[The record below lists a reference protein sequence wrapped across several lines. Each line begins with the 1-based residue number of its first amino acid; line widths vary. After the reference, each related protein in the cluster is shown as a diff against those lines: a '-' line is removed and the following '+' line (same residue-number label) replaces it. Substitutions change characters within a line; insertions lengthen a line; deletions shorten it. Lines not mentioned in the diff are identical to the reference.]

1 MADKIKYYQPQAQKF
16 NKAPPNQGMPQNAP
30 GQDVPQ
36 QSPIAYASHSSNAVA
51 NYFPQ
56 VIGGSSGGIGQS
68 FDRAIIMP
76 SDPMSENYQT
86 ATEHSQTLVVRGPT
100 SVAKPTQ
107 PSRRGKKRV
116 PGIRGEL
123 VEIPNEL
130 RDKAL
135 AEMRAKRARHEGNEP
150 VDDPEEVKV
159 ESESYSPY
167 VERRGRYAC
176 DQCFYRK
183 TKVSSFKSIAK
194 GIVLP

>member
-16 NKAPPNQGMPQNAP
+16 NKAPPNHGMPQNAS

-36 QSPIAYASHSSNAVA
+36 ASPIPYVSHSSSAVA

-76 SDPMSENYQT
+76 SDPMSEDYQT
-86 ATEHSQTLVVRGPT
+86 ATEHSQALVVRGPS
-100 SVAKPTQ
+100 SVAKPSQ

-116 PGIRGEL
+116 AGIRGEL

-159 ESESYSPY
+159 ESESYGPY

-183 TKVSSFKSIAK
+183 TKVSSLKSTAK